1 MAQALRG
8 VFHHGHAVIP
18 YVEHLEPS
26 GLDIDS
32 LAISDMKTFIK
43 QLSNIKPEETSKS
56 YSSYVMV
63 LKKIGVLDSDK
74 FIPNHTLNTM
84 KIDDLRYI
92 EIRACDALYD
102 NAEIRGADIW
112 SFETIDE
119 LMAFF
124 NEAKV

>member
-1 MAQALRG
+1 MDKTDKILMEIFEKWEGIDEKRRPEIVSN
-8 VFHHGHAVIP
+8 VFR
-18 YVEHLEPS
+18 
-26 GLDIDS
+26 
-32 LAISDMKTFIK
+32 M
-43 QLSNIKPEETSKS
+43 Q
-56 YSSYVMV
+56 MV

-102 NAEIRGADIW
+102 NAESRGADIW
-112 SFETIDE
+112 SFETIDK
-119 LMAFF
+119 LMEFF

>member
-63 LKKIGVLDSDK
+63 LKKIG
-74 FIPNHTLNTM
+74 
-84 KIDDLRYI
+84 DDLF
-92 EIRACDALYD
+92 DAAMASVWAL
-102 NAEIRGADIW
+102 ATRGQPKPNTAVM
-112 SFETIDE
+112 SSSRSREELLGTTI
-119 LMAFF
+119 LLPG
-124 NEAKV
+124 V